1 MDIKTLLKSLLDHN
15 VKFLIV
21 GAWALPAY
29 GYERMTR
36 DVDIFIEATRENA
49 KKCIEALQSI
59 GYHAILDLSVE
70 ELLKSKVL
78 LREYILR
85 VDIHPFI
92 MGVDFY
98 EVWKNKMETEVKGF
112 KVYVPSLDDLIKM
125 KEITGRDKDKQ
136 DLKILKKIK
145 DKAGNN

>member
-1 MDIKTLLKSLLDHN
+1 
-15 VKFLIV
+15 
-21 GAWALPAY
+21 
-29 GYERMTR
+29 MTR